1 MVKKPLVN
9 SAQLRLELNRK
20 EPSVLLIHVIKT
32 QENSL
37 LMTEH
42 AINVG
47 FIRLLTPKEH
57 NVCTQNVMKI
67 KSLLKM
73 VSVKLVPNIREE
85 LSTLKVSDS
94 QVFHNMN
101 VSTVSATPT
110 GILEEENIAFQMD
123 NVKFVMIISDQQ
135 LMVEV
140 ALNQI
145 VHQ

>member
-20 EPSVLLIHVIKT
+20 VPSVLLIHVIKT

-57 NVCTQNVMKI
+57 NVCIQNVMKI
-67 KSLLKM
+67 KS
-73 VSVKLVPNIREE
+73 
-85 LSTLKVSDS
+85 
-94 QVFHNMN
+94 
-101 VSTVSATPT
+101 
-110 GILEEENIAFQMD
+110 
-123 NVKFVMIISDQQ
+123 
-135 LMVEV
+135 
-140 ALNQI
+140 
-145 VHQ
+145 